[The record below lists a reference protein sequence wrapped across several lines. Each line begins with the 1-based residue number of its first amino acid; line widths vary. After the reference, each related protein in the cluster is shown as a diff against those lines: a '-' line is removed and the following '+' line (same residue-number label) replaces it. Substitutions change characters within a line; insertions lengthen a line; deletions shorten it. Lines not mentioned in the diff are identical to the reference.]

1 MKKRI
6 VLSLFFVLLTT
17 VTLFAQGGLPCGDGD
32 PDGVTCPIDSWV
44 ILFAVGALIITT
56 LYLYRKKLAVRQL
69 SNN

>member
-32 PDGVTCPIDSWV
+32 PDWV